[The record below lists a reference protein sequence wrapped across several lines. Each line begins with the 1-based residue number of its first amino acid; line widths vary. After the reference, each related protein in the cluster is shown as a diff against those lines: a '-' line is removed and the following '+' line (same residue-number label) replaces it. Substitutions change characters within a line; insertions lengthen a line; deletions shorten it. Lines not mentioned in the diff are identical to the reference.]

1 MVMDRG
7 MDRRGAK
14 WCGALLA
21 LVAMV
26 VGGCAG
32 VGTGLAPSASVT
44 TAVQGWERYFRLE
57 WTGQAVPA
65 GMAIDGYIYNTYGS
79 PAGNVR
85 VLAQAL
91 DATDGVIAQ
100 RIEWVSGVVPNFSR
114 SYFRVPALPPA
125 AAYRVTVW
133 SFDIIDSDRGRLRW

>member
-1 MVMDRG
+1 MLLVLVVM
-7 MDRRGAK
+7 
-14 WCGALLA
+14 L
-21 LVAMV
+21 

-32 VGTGLAPSASVT
+32 TGLEPSAAVT
-44 TAVQGWERYFRLE
+44 TAVQGWERYFRLD
-57 WTGQAVPA
+57 WTGQAVPG

-79 PAGNVR
+79 SAANVR

-100 RIEWVSGVVPNFSR
+100 RIEWVQGVVPNFSR
-114 SYFRVPALPPA
+114 SYFRVAALPPA

-133 SFDIIDSDRGRLRW
+133 SFDIVESDRGRLRW